1 MTFIQK
7 LTAIQKKTNSLL
19 CIGLD
24 TDISKIP
31 SSIKHHPNPQ
41 LEFNK
46 QIIESTS
53 DFVCAY
59 KLNLAFYEAAGKRG
73 YETIQAT
80 LEYIPRDIIT
90 IADGKRGDI
99 GNTAEQYAKS
109 IFYDWKFDAA
119 TVNPY
124 MGKDSVDPFIQ
135 DENHCAIVLALTS
148 NAGSRDFQY
157 LDVNGRP
164 FYEHVIAHAIKW
176 NTKNNI
182 GFVVGATHGNELQRI
197 RTMVPDIPLLLP
209 GIGTQQGD
217 IESAVHFGC
226 TRRGNLAM
234 INVSRGIIYAS
245 RGDDFAMQARAEG
258 MKMNGIFNTIR
269 DKYFSPLR
277 D

>member
-1 MTFIQK
+1 MIFIDK
-7 LTAIQKKTNSLL
+7 LTAIQKKNNSLL

-24 TDISKIP
+24 TDVSKIP
-31 SSIKHHPNPQ
+31 SSLKHHPNGQ

-53 DFVCAY
+53 DLVCAY
-59 KLNLAFYEAAGKRG
+59 KLNLAFYESAGKRG
-73 YETIQAT
+73 YETIHET
-80 LEYIPRDIIT
+80 LKCIPHDIIT

-109 IFYDWKFDAA
+109 IFDDWKFDAA

-124 MGKDSVDPFIQ
+124 MGKDSVEPFIR

-148 NAGSRDFQY
+148 NAGSKDFQY

-164 FYEHVIAHAIKW
+164 LYEHVIAHTIKW
-176 NTKNNI
+176 NTQNNI
-182 GFVVGATHGNELQRI
+182 GLVVGATHGDELRRI
-197 RTMVPDIPLLLP
+197 RTMVPDMPLLLP

-217 IESAVHFGC
+217 VEAAVRFGC
-226 TRRGNLAM
+226 NRTGHLAM
-234 INVSRGIIYAS
+234 VNVSRSIIYAS
-245 RGDDFAMQARAEG
+245 RGDDFAVQARTEG
-258 MKMNGIFNTIR
+258 MKMRDTFNTIR
-269 DKYFSPLR
+269 EKYFSPLR

>member
-7 LTAIQKKTNSLL
+7 LTAIQKNNNSLL

-24 TDISKIP
+24 TDIAKIP
-31 SSIKHHPNPQ
+31 SSLKHHPDCQ

-46 QIIESTS
+46 QIIESTK

-80 LEYIPRDIIT
+80 LECIPRNIIT

-124 MGKDSVDPFIQ
+124 MGKDSVEPFIQ
-135 DENHCAIVLALTS
+135 DENHCAIILALTS

-164 FYEHVIAHAIKW
+164 LYEHVIAHTIKW
-176 NTKNNI
+176 NVRNNI
-182 GFVVGATHGNELQRI
+182 GLVVGATHGTELQRI
-197 RTMVPDIPLLLP
+197 RTMVPDMPVLLP
-209 GIGTQQGD
+209 GIGAQQGD
-217 IESAVHFGC
+217 VESAVRFGC
-226 TRRGNLAM
+226 NRAGNLAM
-234 INVSRGIIYAS
+234 INLSRSIIYAS
-245 RGDDFAMQARAEG
+245 RGDDFAMRAHAEG
-258 MKMNGIFNTIR
+258 MRMRDRFNTFR
-269 DKYFSPLR
+269 EKYFSSLH